1 MAHSLT
7 TAFFVICVFLL
18 PPAIARVSIT
28 SSSSLPT
35 KVSRSDS
42 TIRDTKYQRCAVED
56 WPFCMA
62 ACPRD
67 TTIEEALQGEYGA
80 HVGVFVKSPVDREEN
95 LTMSGCC
102 TACTDFNSVHFSDIF
117 GYVCDYWSWNKV
129 TGEGAAYRNMTP
141 YPKQFKTYTQARIRV
156 SAL

>member
-1 MAHSLT
+1 MILSWTPVGFRMAHSLT
-7 TAFFVICVFLL
+7 TAFLVICVFLL
-18 PPAIARVSIT
+18 PSAIASASIT

-42 TIRDTKYQRCAVED
+42 NGSKYQRCAVED

-62 ACPRD
+62 ACPRG
-67 TTIEEALQGEYGA
+67 TTMAESLRGEYGA
-80 HVGVFVKSPVDREEN
+80 HVGIFVKSPVEREEN

-102 TACTDFNSVHFSDIF
+102 TACTDFNIAHFSDIF

-129 TGEGAAYRNMTP
+129 TGKGAAYRNSTP
-141 YPKQFKTYTQARIRV
+141 
-156 SAL
+156 